1 MKKQSFVISAI
12 ILALG
17 GFFAKAIGAIY
28 KIPLTNVLGSSGMGI
43 YYLVFPIYSLII
55 TLCSSGISVAL
66 ATEVAKCRKI
76 KHRFNEH
83 KLLRVALVLAFLLSL
98 FFTIII
104 VVFCKSIS
112 EWQGNINAY
121 SGYVAIA
128 PAIIISSLIATLRGY
143 FQGIENMVPTTVS
156 LIVEQIIKLTV
167 GLILAHRLCVLG
179 VGYAVL
185 GAILGVTISEIVAL
199 IIISINYISYKGQLS
214 YNYRNLNFKIKKK
227 IDYNK
232 YLKTQNVYNKTQKLC
247 LGYYR
252 ENKNRI
258 RYTTKNALKI
268 IFKTAIPS
276 TFASIIIPIST
287 MLDSFMIINLLAS
300 SGYSS
305 HISTALYG
313 LLGGVVQSLTSLPII
328 LISGISTAL
337 IPSLSGLVAQN
348 DTNEIK
354 KKVALFIKLTIV
366 LSIIL
371 FIVMFVFAEEYILF
385 LYGDGLDNSVINE
398 FDCLVKMMKINS
410 VSIFYYALLQTFI
423 SILQAMGKPFVPF
436 FTLLLG
442 LIIRTLL
449 VWVLVSIPNI
459 NIYGAIISNVLF
471 LVVVTVIL
479 AIIIKKKIDIKYDLF
494 NHLITPII
502 VGIIVLV
509 GVIVLNWALKSIMN
523 YFVSMLISA
532 IVGLVFYMFWIY
544 FSKVFTVKEKKIFNI
559 KDKSLSKKSEK

>member
-1 MKKQSFVISAI
+1 
-12 ILALG
+12 
-17 GFFAKAIGAIY
+17 
-28 KIPLTNVLGSSGMGI
+28 
-43 YYLVFPIYSLII
+43 
-55 TLCSSGISVAL
+55 
-66 ATEVAKCRKI
+66 
-76 KHRFNEH
+76 
-83 KLLRVALVLAFLLSL
+83 L

-156 LIVEQIIKLTV
+156 LIVEQIIKLTI

-247 LGYYR
+247 VGYYR

-313 LLGGVVQSLTSLPII
+313 LLGGVVQSMTSLPII

-371 FIVMFVFAEEYILF
+371 FIVMFVFAEDYILF

-502 VGIIVLV
+502 VGIIVFV

>member
-83 KLLRVALVLAFLLSL
+83 KLLRVALVLTFLLSL
-98 FFTIII
+98 FFTIFI
-104 VVFCKSIS
+104 VVFSKSIS

-268 IFKTAIPS
+268 I
-276 TFASIIIPIST
+276 
-287 MLDSFMIINLLAS
+287 
-300 SGYSS
+300 
-305 HISTALYG
+305 
-313 LLGGVVQSLTSLPII
+313 II
-328 LISGISTAL
+328 LYKHKLSISRVKILLRNLNSAY
-337 IPSLSGLVAQN
+337 
-348 DTNEIK
+348 
-354 KKVALFIKLTIV
+354 IKLV
-366 LSIIL
+366 KN
-371 FIVMFVFAEEYILF
+371 VFK
-385 LYGDGLDNSVINE
+385 
-398 FDCLVKMMKINS
+398 C
-410 VSIFYYALLQTFI
+410 LQTCF
-423 SILQAMGKPFVPF
+423 K
-436 FTLLLG
+436 
-442 LIIRTLL
+442 
-449 VWVLVSIPNI
+449 
-459 NIYGAIISNVLF
+459 
-471 LVVVTVIL
+471 
-479 AIIIKKKIDIKYDLF
+479 
-494 NHLITPII
+494 
-502 VGIIVLV
+502 
-509 GVIVLNWALKSIMN
+509 
-523 YFVSMLISA
+523 
-532 IVGLVFYMFWIY
+532 
-544 FSKVFTVKEKKIFNI
+544 
-559 KDKSLSKKSEK
+559 

>member
-156 LIVEQIIKLTV
+156 LIVEQIIKLTI

-247 LGYYR
+247 VGYYR

-371 FIVMFVFAEEYILF
+371 FVVMFVFAEDYILF

-479 AIIIKKKIDIKYDLF
+479 VIIIKKKIDIKYDLF